1 MGCPGSEGAVRFGV
15 QELLH
20 VLRES
25 LFIIPWSRQP
35 LLLPRVLVTL
45 PFSVRPFRKVNEKGV
60 LLWDKIHKLQ
70 KGQIYKQVSVPSL
83 ALSVALLCVGGMHRA
98 AHTEAGQALGTAH
111 PLTSCL

>member
-1 MGCPGSEGAVRFGV
+1 MRFEV

-25 LFIIPWSRQP
+25 PFIIPWSGQS

-45 PFSVRPFRKVNEKGV
+45 PFSVVRPFRKVNEKGV

-83 ALSVALLCVGGMHRA
+83 ALSVALLCVGGTHRA

-111 PLTSCL
+111 PFTGCL

>member
-1 MGCPGSEGAVRFGV
+1 MRFGV

-25 LFIIPWSRQP
+25 PLIIPWSGQP

-45 PFSVRPFRKVNEKGV
+45 PFSVVRPFRKVNEKGV

-83 ALSVALLCVGGMHRA
+83 ALSVALLCVGGTHRA
-98 AHTEAGQALGTAH
+98 A
-111 PLTSCL
+111 PLRLARRLAQPIPLPAACN